1 MNTWLTKMPLICKV
15 PKYKYTVSTY
25 VYNSWPSFTCTIPG
39 CYLEIIKYNLEQ
51 VGSRQKCRLWSFG
64 SHKFGSSWCIMTF
77 NLNFSLKCYFAQDF
91 ARQLNKPRLLV
102 LWSPLSWLKR
112 CFFLLHYFLSVSST
126 FCHDGLFQLEITS
139 LFSFESCCDFITVIL
154 SGRACKYFIHVA
166 IAMDMSSPTKGIR
179 VFGRSLSKY
188 VWYVLNCTCLMF

>member
-1 MNTWLTKMPLICKV
+1 MCLVDFDSNLKYYEHMVDQDAANMQST
-15 PKYKYTVSTY
+15 KYKYTVSTY
-25 VYNSWPSFTCTIPG
+25 AYNSWPSFTCTIPG

-112 CFFLLHYFLSVSST
+112 CFFSVALFPVSFLHFLSWWSIST
-126 FCHDGLFQLEITS
+126 WNYKS
-139 LFSFESCCDFITVIL
+139 V
-154 SGRACKYFIHVA
+154 
-166 IAMDMSSPTKGIR
+166 
-179 VFGRSLSKY
+179 
-188 VWYVLNCTCLMF
+188 